1 MFLGMLNGMNTPA
14 ADISSAY
21 LMADTKE
28 KIYTKLGPELQD
40 WAGKTAIIK
49 KASYGLIGSCA
60 QFHQHLCVELAKL
73 GFVPSKADQDLY
85 IRDADNHWEY
95 IAKYI
100 DDILIISKD
109 HTYEYIESAEDF

>member
-1 MFLGMLNGMNTPA
+1 MKTSA

-21 LMADTKE
+21 LVADTKE
-28 KIYTKLGPELQD
+28 KMYTKLGPELRD
-40 WAGKTAIIK
+40 WEGKTATIK

-73 GFVPSKADQDLY
+73 GGFPSKADKDLWM
-85 IRDADNHWEY
+85 RDAGNHYEY

-100 DDILIISKD
+100 DERVLVVRNII
-109 HTYEYIESAEDF
+109 